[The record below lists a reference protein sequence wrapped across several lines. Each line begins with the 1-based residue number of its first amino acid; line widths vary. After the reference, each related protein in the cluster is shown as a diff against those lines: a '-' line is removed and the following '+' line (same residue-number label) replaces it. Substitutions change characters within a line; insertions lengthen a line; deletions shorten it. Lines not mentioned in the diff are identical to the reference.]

1 MTGNTRLATAF
12 FWLIVSCLCW
22 AANLHYCTS
31 DDDSDSFDAVFRD
44 ILAVSCRGSDH
55 VLCRN
60 DDSRLE
66 AFLCDPAVGL
76 ASDAGAGGGN
86 VSGQPDAVVV

>member
-1 MTGNTRLATAF
+1 MTGNTRLAARI
-12 FWLIVSCLCW
+12 LLAHRELPLLGCQ
-22 AANLHYCTS
+22 LHYCTS

-76 ASDAGAGGGN
+76 ASDAGAGGGD